1 METTKKNGILTIPNL
16 LSFFRLCLI
25 PIIVWLYSTEDGNH
39 DALAL
44 LILSGLTDV
53 ADGIIA
59 RKCGMVSDFG
69 KAFDPIADKL
79 TQLAMLF
86 CLCKR
91 FPRMLMPFVV
101 LIIKEITAGILG
113 LVTIQ
118 KTDSVPS
125 AVWHGKLTTLLLYTV
140 IGLHL
145 LWNGIPHAV
154 SDVCI
159 LLCTGMMLVSAVL
172 YGIKN
177 VRAIRRQS
185 KGERTA

>member
-1 METTKKNGILTIPNL
+1 METTKKNGIMTIPNL
-16 LSFFRLCLI
+16 LSLFRLCLI
-25 PIIVWLYSTEDGNH
+25 PLIVWLYGTEESNL
-39 DALAL
+39 DALLL

-91 FPRMLMPFVV
+91 FPRMLIPLVV
-101 LIIKEITAGILG
+101 LAVKELTAGILG
-113 LVTIQ
+113 LVTIK
-118 KTDSVPS
+118 KTASVPS
-125 AVWHGKLTTLLLYTV
+125 AVWHGKLTTLFLYAT
-140 IGLHL
+140 IGLHF
-145 LWNGIPHAV
+145 LWTGIPRAV
-154 SDVCI
+154 SDACI
-159 LLCTGMMLVSAVL
+159 VLCTGMMLVSAVL

-177 VRAIRRQS
+177 VRAMQKHS
-185 KGERTA
+185 QAV